1 MYKLLKNNGTSDR
14 LKIEWRDQSCMK
26 LEVVGIGQQN
36 MYLIYEK
43 RDCINEFLKCEL
55 FGGFLREFK
64 IAQLIIMSIYKSN

>member
-1 MYKLLKNNGTSDR
+1 MSNLMYKLLKYNGTCDR

-43 RDCINEFLKCEL
+43 RDCVSEFLKCEL
-55 FGGFLREFK
+55 ILLRFLRDFK
-64 IAQLIIMSIYKSN
+64 